1 MQLMVEGDKLELYI
15 PSEMAYGER
24 GSPPKIPGDS
34 ALVFTIEMIEI
45 QGDKVE
51 TIKKLIRQ
59 NNYKNSEK
67 IFEQCM
73 SFGISVNLVSLK
85 RFTEKLE
92 LLDRSERSRRI
103 DKLHRETNEGPA
115 MMTYEQ
121 VKHRET
127 EITFELG
134 ELKIKENRL
143 MEELTKINKVL
154 DSKEFN

>member
-1 MQLMVEGDKLELYI
+1 MLGGN
-15 PSEMAYGER
+15 SR
-24 GSPPKIPGDS
+24 
-34 ALVFTIEMIEI
+34 T
-45 QGDKVE
+45 DKVE

-103 DKLHRETNEGPA
+103 DKLHRETNEGPV

>member
-1 MQLMVEGDKLELYI
+1 MLGGK
-15 PSEMAYGER
+15 SR
-24 GSPPKIPGDS
+24 
-34 ALVFTIEMIEI
+34 T
-45 QGDKVE
+45 DKVE

-67 IFEQCM
+67 IYEQCM
-73 SFGISVNLVSLK
+73 DFGISVNLISLT

-92 LLDRSERSRRI
+92 LLDRAERSRRI
-103 DKLHRETNEGPA
+103 DKLHSDTSEASA

-134 ELKIKENRL
+134 ELKIKENKL
-143 MEELTKINKVL
+143 MDELTKINNVL